1 MSVAT
6 VKLRTDLL
14 VSRHGAAEKS
24 FFVIKDPEAER
35 FFRFGETEH
44 FIAQQLDGATGID
57 TVRQRVEERFGVS
70 PSPETL
76 QQFIERLRG
85 LGLVTDAGAQPRL
98 LPRRRR
104 RIGGDIFYLRC
115 KAFNPDRLFDRLAP
129 AVQGLFTPTFL
140 VLSAVLIL
148 GALGVT
154 VGHWDQMS
162 HELYW

>member
-70 PSPETL
+70 PSPGRWRRLTSGAAALAEIS
-76 QQFIERLRG
+76 FISVAKPSIPTACLIGWRPPCRG
-85 LGLVTDAGAQPRL
+85 CS
-98 LPRRRR
+98 RRRSSC
-104 RIGGDIFYLRC
+104 F
-115 KAFNPDRLFDRLAP
+115 PP
-129 AVQGLFTPTFL
+129 
-140 VLSAVLIL
+140 
-148 GALGVT
+148 
-154 VGHWDQMS
+154 H
-162 HELYW
+162 